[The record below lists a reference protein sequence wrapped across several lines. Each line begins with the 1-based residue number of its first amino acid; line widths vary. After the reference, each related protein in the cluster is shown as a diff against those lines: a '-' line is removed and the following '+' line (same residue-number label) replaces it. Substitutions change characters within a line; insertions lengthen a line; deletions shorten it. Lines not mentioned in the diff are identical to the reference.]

1 MNKKVIKKLLMMAP
15 LVLASVSDAAPMD
28 DAFTLLDNGG
38 AIHSGR
44 SSTDGYYIVAMGL
57 SDRSSD
63 NKASEEARLEAIKH
77 LSTMINGV
85 TTSGHSS
92 AHFAHSSMTSNG
104 ESTSFSEEAFVD
116 VINTSFK
123 GHLGAAKTI
132 KQGRYGNDY
141 FVAIAITESDVGQI
155 GSLRTLQSTSDNRSN
170 SSSYNNAT
178 IIIGDS
184 SSVASFNN
192 DTRQVEA
199 KGLGTM
205 KSGEAR
211 ARELALMDA
220 MRNAVQQVQGV
231 MIQGKSGSFG
241 EALSFA
247 LSSKTE
253 GYVSSYE
260 IIDEDIARGSYQVTL
275 VAQVNSGQLLGDINF
290 YLDLFD
296 DPVFAIDSGSN
307 GQSDWLTNELERLGF
322 TLNSQASN
330 ATHSFVL
337 QQRQTAVENHHGVLG
352 YETTL
357 TVKLKDKASGEVLF
371 TIMNAPVKTRIFV
384 QPLSR
389 SKMVSQASAYKQ
401 LQKQLGPEVITALAD
416 YAKRGRNYKI
426 EIHNARRSDWQMFK
440 TVLENG
446 TGGTVKSWDWSKDGK
461 VMILNFN
468 YGGQLSQAMD
478 EGLEQLYQTYRTAGK
493 GRRPT
498 AINISRNKAVFE
510 IVN

>member
-1 MNKKVIKKLLMMAP
+1 MMAP

-28 DAFTLLDNGG
+28 DVFTLLDSGG
-38 AIHSGR
+38 GIHSGR
-44 SSTDGYYIVAMGL
+44 SATDGYYIVAMGL

-63 NKASEEARLEAIKH
+63 SKASEEARLEAIQH
-77 LSTMINGV
+77 LSTMVNGV
-85 TTSGHSS
+85 TTSGNSS
-92 AHFAHSSMTSNG
+92 AYFAHSSQTRNG
-104 ESTSFSEEAFVD
+104 QSTSFSEEKFVD

-132 KQGRYGNDY
+132 KQGRYGDDY

-155 GSLRTLQSTSDNRSN
+155 GGLRTSRPASSN
-170 SSSYNNAT
+170 TAAT

-199 KGLGTM
+199 KGLGAM
-205 KSGEAR
+205 KSGEAK

-241 EALSFA
+241 ETLSFA

-253 GYVSSYE
+253 GYVSSYD
-260 IIDEDIARGSYQVTL
+260 ILDEDIARGSYQVTL
-275 VAQVNSGQLLGDINF
+275 IAQVNSGQLLGDINF

-296 DPVFAIDSGSN
+296 DPVFAIDSSSN
-307 GQSDWLTNELERLGF
+307 GESDWLTNELERLGF
-322 TLNSQASN
+322 TLNSQASD
-330 ATHSFVL
+330 ATHSFIL
-337 QQRQTAVENHHGVLG
+337 QQRQTAVENHHGVMG
-352 YETTL
+352 YETAL
-357 TVKLKDKASGEVLF
+357 TVKLKDNTSGEVLF
-371 TIMNAPVKTRIFV
+371 TIMNAPVKSRIFV

-440 TVLENG
+440 MVLENG

-461 VMILNFN
+461 VMVLNFN
-468 YGGQLSQAMD
+468 YAGQLSKAMD
-478 EGLEQLYQTYRTAGK
+478 EGLEQLYQTYRTEGK

-498 AINISRNKAVFE
+498 AINISGQKAVFE
-510 IVN
+510 IVNQ